1 MKSIYILAAFALSFS
16 LAVAAE
22 GDKKPKGD
30 KPKHDPEKVFS
41 KKDTNGDK
49 KLSKEEFTKNAKDS
63 AKAEKRFG
71 ILDKDKDGFV
81 TLEELK
87 AQGPKKEKKSI

>member
-1 MKSIYILAAFALSFS
+1 MKSIYIAAALALSFS

-49 KLSKEEFTKNAKDS
+49 KLSKEEFVKNAKDP
-63 AKAEKRFG
+63 AKAEKHFNNK
-71 ILDKDKDGFV
+71 DKDKDGFL
-81 TLEELK
+81 TLDELK
-87 AQGPKKEKKSI
+87 AQGPKKEKGI